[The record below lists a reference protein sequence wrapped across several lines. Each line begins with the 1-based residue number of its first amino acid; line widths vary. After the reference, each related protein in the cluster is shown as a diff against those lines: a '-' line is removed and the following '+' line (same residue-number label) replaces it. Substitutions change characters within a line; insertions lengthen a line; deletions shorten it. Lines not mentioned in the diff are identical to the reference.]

1 MDLSRGKAPLSKQ
14 RHMPSLLT
22 PSPRDFVTQAVPH
35 FDAAYN
41 LAFWLLRNEADA
53 EDVVQDA
60 YLRAF
65 KAYGQF
71 KGEDIRPWLLTIVR
85 NVAYRRLSIRKRN
98 ANVVSIEDALT
109 SRGGNDSPAFEP
121 QSGEPSAE
129 DLLISDGE
137 RALIHRALAELA
149 PAFREV
155 IVLREFEGL
164 SYQDIARVTGVPT
177 GTVMSR
183 LSRARAELKDL
194 LTGLMAK
201 ENQNAL

>member
-1 MDLSRGKAPLSKQ
+1 MS
-14 RHMPSLLT
+14 SL
-22 PSPRDFVTQAVPH
+22 RDFDTEALPH
-35 FDAAYN
+35 IDAAYN
-41 LAFWLLRNEADA
+41 LAFWLVRNEADA

-71 KGEDIRPWLLTIVR
+71 NGEDIRPWLLTIVR
-85 NVAYRRLSIRKRN
+85 NVAYRRLSVRKRN

-109 SRGGNDSPAFEP
+109 SRGNDSLAFEP
-121 QSGEPSAE
+121 ESGEPSAE
-129 DLLISDGE
+129 ETLISEGD

-164 SYQDIARVTGVPT
+164 SYQDIAGVTGVPC

-183 LSRARAELKDL
+183 LSRARAQLKDL